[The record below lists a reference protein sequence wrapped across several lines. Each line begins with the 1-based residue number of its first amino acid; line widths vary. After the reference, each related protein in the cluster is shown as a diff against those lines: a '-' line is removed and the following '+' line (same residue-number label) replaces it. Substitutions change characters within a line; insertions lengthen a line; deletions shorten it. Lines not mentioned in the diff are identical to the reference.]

1 MESNASSGPL
11 CDQYTHIK
19 QQKTSCGCSVRNIG
33 TFDYNF
39 ILRVCLFCINICWNV
54 DEYDEK
60 VKKKFAWTT
69 NATEY
74 LILLAKLGIQS
85 KLSQVSWLNKGW
97 TVFCPTGCPNT
108 WIFQAAFGTRTRD
121 ILLKN
126 VYRQAQM
133 ARVQA
138 NHIISYHIISVVDSI
153 HLNRTALNWLPPL
166 CEES

>member
-1 MESNASSGPL
+1 M
-11 CDQYTHIK
+11 
-19 QQKTSCGCSVRNIG
+19 NI
-33 TFDYNF
+33 
-39 ILRVCLFCINICWNV
+39 I
-54 DEYDEK
+54 EK
-60 VKKKFAWTT
+60 SKFAWTIS
-69 NATEY
+69 ATEY

-133 ARVQA
+133 AKVQA
-138 NHIISYHIISVVDSI
+138 NHIISYHDRLFLRSGSVSKSVLQS
-153 HLNRTALNWLPPL
+153 TQ
-166 CEES
+166 S